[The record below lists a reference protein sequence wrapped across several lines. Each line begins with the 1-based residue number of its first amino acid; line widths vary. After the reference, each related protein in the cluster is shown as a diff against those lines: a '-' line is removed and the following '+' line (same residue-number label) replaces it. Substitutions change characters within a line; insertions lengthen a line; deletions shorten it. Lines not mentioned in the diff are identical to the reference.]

1 MKKARRNGFIK
12 ITAILLACIV
22 SVGMLPMSYGTSSAD
37 AADSDDYVSGS
48 DLKATLYT
56 YDGDTPVYYHSDW
69 TQGEI
74 YVEVEGETDKEVT
87 GAFYKK
93 NGDSDWTSANVN
105 VTPIEAE
112 PSTEPQPTEEPT
124 ETATVSS
131 SESGRT
137 ADEESAVQEEV
148 GEPEDQEPAPAEITG
163 YKVASDFWVTEPNGT
178 YEGTYDFKC
187 EYSDGTDTAYTNFF
201 TVRIDNYF
209 DKLEASLD
217 KGGDGWSHKAVFS
230 GSVSD
235 KGSGIDKVWYSYG
248 DNEVEIAPDDK
259 GDFKFEISEDF
270 KGSVEIKAVDKAGNK
285 ANLAPV
291 DVKIDKTAPEIT
303 ELKVPKDGWTNE
315 SVNVTGKA
323 EDALS
328 GVENVYYILVDED
341 TDMSKISESDAK
353 KADYKDGAFS
363 FKIDA
368 GEVKNFSG
376 SAVVFAK
383 DNAGNSSF
391 SESSLKAVS
400 VKIDTQ
406 KCVITE
412 LSVTPDDWTNGEVSV
427 KGKITDNAS
436 GVDKDSVKYR
446 YYLSRK
452 AKTDKGEFKKVE
464 DVEIKD
470 GVALF
475 EVKLNEDGKLKDGT
489 YCVELT
495 AADIAG
501 NGAEVDAGSV
511 KYPLIAKIQNTA
523 PVIQKDVKVDYG
535 SAVTGEKLYTNKP
548 VTITCTVAD
557 SNSGLDKSDSVFLK
571 KSGDESDEWHSAAYH
586 TSYGNTVHA
595 FKLEIPAQDYT
606 GTYLIKA
613 KNKAGAET
621 DGTFETPV
629 LYMDGSAPVFDEK
642 TITFEP
648 SDWASSTVVSGKVS
662 DVGDSGIK
670 SVFYRFAGE
679 KEWIKI
685 SDVKLSDDKK
695 TADFSF
701 ELKNVEYNGK
711 LEFMCEDNAGAATG
725 RYRIQG
731 RLDKGGFR
739 HQRRSRRRSGQC
751 KFRR

>member
-259 GDFKFEISEDF
+259 GDWLTKYCYSEEDRQKAISDLSPE
-270 KGSVEIKAVDKAGNK
+270 
-285 ANLAPV
+285 
-291 DVKIDKTAPEIT
+291 PEIT
-303 ELKVPKDGWTNE
+303 RFKGLGEISPDEFRDFIGPDIRLE
-315 SVNVTGKA
+315 QVT
-323 EDALS
+323 L
-328 GVENVYYILVDED
+328 
-341 TDMSKISESDAK
+341 
-353 KADYKDGAFS
+353 
-363 FKIDA
+363 
-368 GEVKNFSG
+368 
-376 SAVVFAK
+376 
-383 DNAGNSSF
+383 
-391 SESSLKAVS
+391 
-400 VKIDTQ
+400 
-406 KCVITE
+406 
-412 LSVTPDDWTNGEVSV
+412 
-427 KGKITDNAS
+427 
-436 GVDKDSVKYR
+436 R
-446 YYLSRK
+446 
-452 AKTDKGEFKKVE
+452 KTDQVKELLEYYMGKNTMERQNFIIDNLVIEE
-464 DVEIKD
+464 DRP
-470 GVALF
+470 
-475 EVKLNEDGKLKDGT
+475 ED
-489 YCVELT
+489 EE
-495 AADIAG
+495 
-501 NGAEVDAGSV
+501 AE
-511 KYPLIAKIQNTA
+511 
-523 PVIQKDVKVDYG
+523 
-535 SAVTGEKLYTNKP
+535 
-548 VTITCTVAD
+548 
-557 SNSGLDKSDSVFLK
+557 
-571 KSGDESDEWHSAAYH
+571 
-586 TSYGNTVHA
+586 
-595 FKLEIPAQDYT
+595 
-606 GTYLIKA
+606 
-613 KNKAGAET
+613 
-621 DGTFETPV
+621 
-629 LYMDGSAPVFDEK
+629 
-642 TITFEP
+642 
-648 SDWASSTVVSGKVS
+648 
-662 DVGDSGIK
+662 
-670 SVFYRFAGE
+670 
-679 KEWIKI
+679 
-685 SDVKLSDDKK
+685 
-695 TADFSF
+695 
-701 ELKNVEYNGK
+701 
-711 LEFMCEDNAGAATG
+711 
-725 RYRIQG
+725 
-731 RLDKGGFR
+731 
-739 HQRRSRRRSGQC
+739 
-751 KFRR
+751 